1 MEQRDFVKSILQH
14 PLIRNHCRIEEYKRN
29 IIVKT
34 PGILITEIG
43 IVLKGYLKAIIYSRC
58 GKEMCETI
66 FGPNS
71 IVLEYLHF
79 SGDKR
84 STYNLGS
91 INQCQICWI
100 PIENFS
106 KVVLE
111 DPEFSKMYIRQ
122 LAKRGLENQRLI
134 TCLGYKTVRERIAYW
149 IISSGNSA
157 MESTEATELEFPVSQ
172 EVFSEI
178 LHVTR
183 SSLNQELQKMSADG
197 LFAVKRNVLKNIDY
211 AKLVNEI

>member
-34 PGILITEIG
+34 PGTLITEIG
-43 IVLKGYLKAIIYSRC
+43 IVLKGYLKAIIYSRY

-71 IVLEYLHF
+71 IILEYLHF

-106 KVVLE
+106 KVIFE
-111 DPEFSKMYIRQ
+111 DPELSKMYI
-122 LAKRGLENQRLI
+122 
-134 TCLGYKTVRERIAYW
+134 
-149 IISSGNSA
+149 
-157 MESTEATELEFPVSQ
+157 
-172 EVFSEI
+172 
-178 LHVTR
+178 H
-183 SSLNQELQKMSADG
+183 
-197 LFAVKRNVLKNIDY
+197 
-211 AKLVNEI
+211 